1 MKKLFLAALPLL
13 FGAQFSH
20 ADVTSADDVLVEQVG
35 ADAASQ
41 ITFEPGR
48 ATLTSQEVSA
58 LNDLVAQARMNNDQI
73 DEVKVFVW
81 GDKIYPETATHKLTK
96 DEKKIAQER
105 LQNIKNYLKKDLKI
119 RDVETFN
126 MAREQ
131 REFQDLIHAGG
142 SVARDMKNNT
152 RTASGTT
159 DTSTATAQ
167 NLSDWAKGNP
177 SEALIFIYKE

>member
-1 MKKLFLAALPLL
+1 MKKVFLALLPIL
-13 FGAQFSH
+13 FGVQFAH
-20 ADVTSADDVLVEQVG
+20 ADVSSADDVLVKQVG

-48 ATLTSQEVSA
+48 ATLTSQEISA

-81 GDKIYPETATHKLTK
+81 ADQVYPDTATHKITRQ
-96 DEKKIAQER
+96 EKKIAQDR
-105 LQNIKNYLKKDLKI
+105 IKNIKNYLKKDLKI

-131 REFQDLIHAGG
+131 REFRDLINAGG
-142 SVARDMKNNT
+142 SVARDMVNNKRT
-152 RTASGTT
+152 GMSSDEASTAS
-159 DTSTATAQ
+159 AQ
-167 NLSDWAKGNP
+167 NLSTWTKGNP
-177 SEALIFIYKE
+177 SEALVFIYKE